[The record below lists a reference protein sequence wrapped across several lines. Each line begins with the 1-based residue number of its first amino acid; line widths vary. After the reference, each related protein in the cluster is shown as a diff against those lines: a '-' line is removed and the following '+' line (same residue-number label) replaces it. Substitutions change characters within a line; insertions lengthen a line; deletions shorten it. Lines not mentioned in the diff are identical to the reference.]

1 MLKIYLTNIKTKN
14 MEIILL
20 TYSIFI
26 TLYCFFIIHN
36 KNKEIEDL
44 ELAKDFY
51 TKFFVDLQKK
61 KKIKPLKIEEV
72 GKE

>member
-1 MLKIYLTNIKTKN
+1 

-72 GKE
+72 GKKTWFLTKK